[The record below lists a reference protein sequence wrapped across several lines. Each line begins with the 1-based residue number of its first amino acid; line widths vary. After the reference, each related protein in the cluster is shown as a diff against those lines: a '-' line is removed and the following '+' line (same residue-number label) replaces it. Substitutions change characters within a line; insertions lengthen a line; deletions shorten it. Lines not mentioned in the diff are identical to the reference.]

1 MDGVNGE
8 SSPPNS
14 GDNRRL
20 RLRWEPGQHCPIRS
34 APGASI
40 TFTGSG
46 FGSSQGSGI
55 VWLGST
61 AAGQIVSWSDTQIVA
76 TVASTALTGIAKIQ
90 QNGVWSNAL
99 GFTVP
104 SPGGNTIMPS
114 LLNMAVGD
122 IHTIQALS
130 ATGQPVTGL
139 TWTSSDPTIVSLST
153 SDPPIL
159 TAVAAGHVT
168 ITAGTAS
175 ADVTV
180 WAGALP
186 LGTVIWSNPGDGS
199 GVQSIVPAVPS
210 TSGVAD
216 VFAFQADGTVAAI
229 TSDGT
234 TAWTADV
241 SQATGGQPQGSW
253 PGYVLPDFQGGLVVL
268 NYDFNVNSISSIVKL
283 DGSTGE
289 PYPAYT
295 PGPSA
300 SIQNAV
306 VHADGTIFALQ
317 ENWTDPNHDAPLP
330 TTIVGIDPTTGAQK
344 FSVQVNVPQ
353 DETSWLGGSMIIA
366 GDGYAYL
373 PYKYLNV
380 YMDGAGESHYI
391 GHIRLL
397 RVSSSGA
404 SDAIAI
410 EDGFESCVEC
420 SWGSYIITNAD
431 QGLLLTWDG
440 GGTGMATTVGTS
452 ASLVAPPSPAN
463 LQGIVDPV
471 LQAQDGSFVGW
482 YYAGDQY
489 QCCETNMVAFDASGN
504 VRWIVPNDTP
514 QIATADGGV
523 IGQSGITYD
532 QNGNATGMIGSL
544 PTYSW
549 KGAYQLGSVE
559 SLLPFFDLAFISQS
573 YAAVPGGNLTGN
585 GFSMVHRTFGLVFC
599 GPAPGDGPCS
609 STPDV
614 KFSYLSGIN
623 DQNHSQA
630 VDFSTA
636 YPDWVNTIKSE
647 AHTYYKSGF
656 DHLPAIIAAKEK
668 ASPLYGGSQKPKSF
682 QHTIYISGYWMP
694 KNQYPRNGES
704 YPPNGYTPFGSGF
717 PDWSWVYF
725 LPIMG
730 NAQIAL
736 GTTPLIGNFEPL
748 SPPYPPPNQAAK
760 SQFATLWAGVGQA
773 IGNCSVHE
781 TGWQVSIST
790 MECDIPS
797 GIGGECESDYVY
809 ERYVSGSLEWWYEN
823 IPGER
828 LHWSQSATCELEH
841 YLIGRSYASLDK
853 SCGPVK

>member
-1 MDGVNGE
+1 M
-8 SSPPNS
+8 
-14 GDNRRL
+14 
-20 RLRWEPGQHCPIRS
+20 
-34 APGASI
+34 
-40 TFTGSG
+40 
-46 FGSSQGSGI
+46 
-55 VWLGST
+55 
-61 AAGQIVSWSDTQIVA
+61 
-76 TVASTALTGIAKIQ
+76 
-90 QNGVWSNAL
+90 
-99 GFTVP
+99 
-104 SPGGNTIMPS
+104 
-114 LLNMAVGD
+114 
-122 IHTIQALS
+122 
-130 ATGQPVTGL
+130 
-139 TWTSSDPTIVSLST
+139 SLST

-216 VFAFQADGTVAAI
+216 VFAFQNDGTVQAI
-229 TSDGT
+229 TSDGI

-241 SQATGGQPQGSW
+241 SGATGGQPPGSW
-253 PGYVLPDFQGGLVVL
+253 PGAVLPDFQGGLVVL

-283 DGSTGE
+283 DGSTGK

-295 PGPSA
+295 PGPSG

-317 ENWTDPNHDAPLP
+317 ENWTDPNHDAQLP

-463 LQGIVDPV
+463 LLGIVDPV

-504 VRWIVPNDTP
+504 VRWVVPNEQP

-532 QNGNATGMIGSL
+532 QNGNATGMMGSL

-549 KGAYQLGSVE
+549 TGSAYLDGPVTQV
-559 SLLPFFDLAFISQS
+559 LANPL
-573 YAAVPGGNLTGN
+573 YAAVSFWPFSGANNSGNGTAASQPQYAALATCTATPGCIGPHEAIYNALHDLITRLADPTVGGLAQTFVFNKLGRDAGGHPLTTASFTHYLTAKRPAFYNGLQSQFCDARLISGSTPCWVPLFGSSVTEETYFEENPLTDARSGTPSNPLLTFFRPSYILYQSLGDNLGDEATIFHEALHGLTGVTDT
-585 GFSMVHRTFGLVFC
+585 SILLAFGK
-599 GPAPGDGPCS
+599 
-609 STPDV
+609 T
-614 KFSYLSGIN
+614 
-623 DQNHSQA
+623 
-630 VDFSTA
+630 
-636 YPDWVNTIKSE
+636 
-647 AHTYYKSGF
+647 
-656 DHLPAIIAAKEK
+656 
-668 ASPLYGGSQKPKSF
+668 
-682 QHTIYISGYWMP
+682 
-694 KNQYPRNGES
+694 
-704 YPPNGYTPFGSGF
+704 
-717 PDWSWVYF
+717 
-725 LPIMG
+725 
-730 NAQIAL
+730 
-736 GTTPLIGNFEPL
+736 
-748 SPPYPPPNQAAK
+748 
-760 SQFATLWAGVGQA
+760 
-773 IGNCSVHE
+773 
-781 TGWQVSIST
+781 
-790 MECDIPS
+790 
-797 GIGGECESDYVY
+797 GGERSCEITTYI
-809 ERYVSGSLEWWYEN
+809 EN
-823 IPGER
+823 NV
-828 LHWSQSATCELEH
+828 LSQSPGLDPSSQTC
-841 YLIGRSYASLDK
+841 
-853 SCGPVK
+853 P

>member
-1 MDGVNGE
+1 MISKSVKGPDAFTATC
-8 SSPPNS
+8 
-14 GDNRRL
+14 
-20 RLRWEPGQHCPIRS
+20 RWATQPHIGH
-34 APGASI
+34 G
-40 TFTGSG
+40 
-46 FGSSQGSGI
+46 
-55 VWLGST
+55 T
-61 AAGQIVSWSDTQIVA
+61 A
-76 TVASTALTGIAKIQ
+76 
-90 QNGVWSNAL
+90 
-99 GFTVP
+99 
-104 SPGGNTIMPS
+104 
-114 LLNMAVGD
+114 
-122 IHTIQALS
+122 
-130 ATGQPVTGL
+130 
-139 TWTSSDPTIVSLST
+139 WTSSDPTIVPT

-463 LQGIVDPV
+463 LLGIVDPV

-504 VRWIVPNDTP
+504 VRWVVPNEQP

-532 QNGNATGMIGSL
+532 QNGNATGMMGSL

-549 KGAYQLGSVE
+549 TGSAYLDGPVTQV
-559 SLLPFFDLAFISQS
+559 LANPL
-573 YAAVPGGNLTGN
+573 YAAVSFWPFSGANNSGN
-585 GFSMVHRTFGLVFC
+585 GT
-599 GPAPGDGPCS
+599 AA
-609 STPDV
+609 
-614 KFSYLSGIN
+614 
-623 DQNHSQA
+623 SQ
-630 VDFSTA
+630 
-636 YPDWVNTIKSE
+636 P
-647 AHTYYKSGF
+647 
-656 DHLPAIIAAKEK
+656 
-668 ASPLYGGSQKPKSF
+668 
-682 QHTIYISGYWMP
+682 
-694 KNQYPRNGES
+694 QY
-704 YPPNGYTPFGSGF
+704 
-717 PDWSWVYF
+717 
-725 LPIMG
+725 
-730 NAQIAL
+730 AAL
-736 GTTPLIGNFEPL
+736 GTCTATPGCIGPHEAIYDALDDLIRRLQSHATVTVGPDGT
-748 SPPYPPPNQAAK
+748 PYTLGSLAQAKVFGKLGTGSDGAALYTTGDFVRYLTAK
-760 SQFATLWAGVGQA
+760 RPRFYNGLDSQFCNDELTPISVLNPPCIRFLGKTWLGQTVA
-773 IGNCSVHE
+773 AYFKQNTSTDAE
-781 TGWQVSIST
+781 TGTPSNPLLT
-790 MECDIPS
+790 FFRPS
-797 GIGGECESDYVY
+797 GILYNSQGSNQANEGMLFHEALHGFTSLQDSNILEDLGYGNSVTTASCNITKYIQQAVL
-809 ERYVSGSLEWWYEN
+809 RY
-823 IPGER
+823 
-828 LHWSQSATCELEH
+828 AT
-841 YLIGRSYASLDK
+841 SLDPTTNNVG
-853 SCGPVK
+853 CDPATDPPPGITP